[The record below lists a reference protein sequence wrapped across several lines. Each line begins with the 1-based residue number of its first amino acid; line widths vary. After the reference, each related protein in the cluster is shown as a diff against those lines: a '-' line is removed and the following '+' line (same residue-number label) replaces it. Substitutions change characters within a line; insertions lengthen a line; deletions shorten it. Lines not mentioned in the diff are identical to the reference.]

1 MTYFL
6 MNCPVYGGSDAFGSK
21 TVRDLQKELTETL
34 IGEGWD
40 LHFFDM
46 YTYSKNKITLKNFP
60 DKLHPGD
67 KGYGMMAVG
76 VAEMLEEYRATQ
88 E

>member
-1 MTYFL
+1 
-6 MNCPVYGGSDAFGSK
+6 MNCPVYGGNDAFGSK
-21 TVRDLQKELTETL
+21 TVRDLQKELTDTL

-60 DKLHPGD
+60 DQLHPSD
-67 KGYGMMAVG
+67 KGYGLLAQG
-76 VAEMLEEYRATQ
+76 VAEMLEEYAASQ
-88 E
+88 N